1 MPRRE
6 IQFVSWNY
14 YHCFNRSKDKQTIFH
29 EHKDYERFYK
39 EMLMFEEDLKKN
51 WFKIKAFCIMPNY
64 FHLLLSPGTEKD
76 IPLFMQKLQQGYA
89 KYYNI
94 KYSSPGTIW
103 QGRYKVK
110 HIDSD
115 AYMRAVVNYIQK
127 NSEKHL
133 KIPYQDWR
141 YRSDV
146 KINWNY
152 EDMMD
157 ELEENELEIW

>member
-1 MPRRE
+1 MPRRNIVFIPGE
-6 IQFVSWNY
+6 Y
-14 YHCFNRSKDKQTIFH
+14 YHCFNRSKDKQTIFNND
-29 EHKDYERFYK
+29 KDFERFYK

-51 WFKIKAFCIMPNY
+51 WFRIKAYCIMPNH

-110 HIDSD
+110 HIENDS
-115 AYMRAVVNYIQK
+115 YMWTIVNYIQK

-133 KIPYQDWR
+133 WISYRDWK
-141 YRSDV
+141 YRSDI
-146 KINWNY
+146 KIDSTY
-152 EDMMD
+152 EDMMKD
-157 ELEENELEIW
+157 LDENELEI